1 MQWVGRNLL
10 YNNIVLKKINRIS
23 REVEIKEVL
32 KNGKY
37 LHTDFWMRKILIKEW
52 APIKGARTLNPVGA
66 GFMPAQLGN
75 NKKFLIIV
83 SKKVAKLAV
92 DRNRMKRLAYEVIRK
107 NLEKLPEGI
116 RMVLVVKKAY
126 EKIGDEIISGL

>member
-1 MQWVGRNLL
+1 M
-10 YNNIVLKKINRIS
+10 LKKINRIS

-32 KNGKY
+32 NNGRY
-37 LHTDFWMRKILIKEW
+37 LHDEFWMRKV
-52 APIKGARTLNPVGA
+52 LNPSPRPTGEGSPLDRGDTVR
-66 GFMPAQLGN
+66 
-75 NKKFLIIV
+75 KFLVIV

-116 RMVLVVKKAY
+116 RMVLVVKKPY

>member
-1 MQWVGRNLL
+1 M
-10 YNNIVLKKINRIS
+10 LKKINRIS

-32 KNGKY
+32 KNGRY
-37 LHTDFWMRKILIKEW
+37 LHTDIWMRKII
-52 APIKGARTLNPVGA
+52 NPSPTPSLDPPRRA
-66 GFMPAQLGN
+66 GRAGR
-75 NKKFLIIV
+75 KFLIII

-116 RMVLVVKKAY
+116 RMVLVIKKPY
-126 EKIGDEIISGL
+126 EKIGDEIISGI